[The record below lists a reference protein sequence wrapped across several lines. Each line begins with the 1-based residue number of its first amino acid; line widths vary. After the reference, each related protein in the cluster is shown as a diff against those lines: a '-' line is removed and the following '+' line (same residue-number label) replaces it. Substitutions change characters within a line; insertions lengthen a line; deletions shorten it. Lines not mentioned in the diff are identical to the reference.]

1 LEERWVKT
9 DELIRRLAAEA
20 EPVRPLLTPVRR
32 AALWTVAAAIC
43 IMLGVMHFGVRH
55 DAAAAWHSAGVIV
68 RIAFLAATMWL
79 AVVTAFR
86 LSVPGHDL
94 RPWSRWWPL
103 AALAALMALV
113 GAEVVAAAIFGD
125 MGSPMRDWTCV
136 RKVAFVGAAPAVLA
150 IVLIQ
155 RAAPLEARWV
165 VLLGVLA
172 AGGAGA
178 LTSEIACPIHAP
190 LHIFL
195 WHVLPVA
202 ASAALG
208 AVLGG
213 IFWRQRRPPRA

>member
-1 LEERWVKT
+1 VNT
-9 DELIRRLAAEA
+9 DELIRRLAEDA
-20 EPVRPLLTPVRR
+20 EPVRPLLSPARR

-43 IMLGVMHFGVRH
+43 IMLGVMHYGVRH
-55 DAAAAWHSAGVIV
+55 DAAAAWRSAGVIV
-68 RIAFLAATMWL
+68 RIALLAATMWL

-86 LSVPGHDL
+86 LAVPGHDL

-103 AALAALMALV
+103 GALAALVALV
-113 GAEVVAAAIFGD
+113 GTEAVAAAVFD
-125 MGSPMRDWTCV
+125 DVGSPMRDWTCM

-150 IVLIQ
+150 IVLVQ

-165 VLLGVLA
+165 ALLGVLA
-172 AGGAGA
+172 AGAAGA
-178 LTSEIACPIHAP
+178 LASEIACPIHAP

-213 IFWRQRRPPRA
+213 LFWRPRRPPQT